1 MRLRRECGAPI
12 TVSQII
18 ALLYQSDIQAND
30 ECPKLGTNNLEV
42 LESDTPRS
50 TYKSL
55 NFRLNPAVMACLLH
69 GLSLMV
75 SEYFHRKMMSP
86 RVTQKA
92 RGVSRLLMLIALG
105 ATLFDSAARSQQSAE
120 LWQAQV
126 RKYSDAHDWDSALRI
141 VDEQSALSPD
151 DLDIR
156 AWRAQ
161 VLTWAGRLPEAEHE
175 FKEIL
180 RIDESDPD
188 NWMGL
193 ATVYLRRGRIEEALK
208 AADHAIAL
216 DSNRADLRATRAEML
231 HVQADSNDA
240 RLESPRAPALDP
252 SSSDVRSGPS
262 STPSQRKE
270 ELRFGFDQDVFSFAP
285 ANRDQW
291 VTLVSKWT
299 PRWTTSAAG
308 SLYQRGGIN
317 AGNFVASI
325 TRSQPHWG
333 AITIGGATGH
343 DSSVIPETEAFFELD
358 HGFKIS
364 EDGLIRGIEAI
375 YGQHWYWYT
384 TARILT
390 TNETAIVYLPRD
402 WTWSIGLTEAR
413 SHFSGTPI
421 DWKPSGQTR
430 LSVPLRHWAEREL
443 TGNVFFA
450 VGTEDFAQVD
460 QIGSFASQ
468 TYGGGLRFRFT
479 ERQDVTAY
487 GAFQQRTQDRA
498 QTSFGFS
505 YGIRF

>member
-1 MRLRRECGAPI
+1 MRRWLVLITFGVAVCGPSA
-12 TVSQII
+12 
-18 ALLYQSDIQAND
+18 QA
-30 ECPKLGTNNLEV
+30 
-42 LESDTPRS
+42 
-50 TYKSL
+50 
-55 NFRLNPAVMACLLH
+55 
-69 GLSLMV
+69 
-75 SEYFHRKMMSP
+75 
-86 RVTQKA
+86 
-92 RGVSRLLMLIALG
+92 
-105 ATLFDSAARSQQSAE
+105 QQLDQA
-120 LWQAQV
+120 WQTQV
-126 RKYSDAHDWDSALRI
+126 RKYSDSRDWADALRI
-141 VDEQSALSPD
+141 VDQQILLFPD

-175 FKEIL
+175 FNEIL
-180 RIDESDPD
+180 KIDKSDPD
-188 NWMGL
+188 NWVGL
-193 ATVYLRRGRIEEALK
+193 ATVYLRRGRPEEALR
-208 AADHAIAL
+208 AADQAIEL
-216 DSNRADLRATRAEML
+216 DPNRADLRATRAEIM
-231 HVQADSNDA
+231 QAKADSSNA
-240 RLESPRAPALDP
+240 HVESPRALALDP

-262 STPSQRKE
+262 SIPGAPKQ
-270 ELRFGFDQDVFSFAP
+270 ELRFGFDQDAFSFAP

-291 VTLVSKWT
+291 ATLVSKWT
-299 PRWTTSAAG
+299 SRWTTSAAG
-308 SLYQRGGIN
+308 SLYQRGGLN
-317 AGNFVASI
+317 AGNFIGSI

-343 DSSVIPETEAFFELD
+343 DNGVIPETEAFFELD

-364 EDGLIRGIEAI
+364 EDRPIRGIEVI

-384 TARILT
+384 TARILS

-402 WTWSIGLTEAR
+402 WTWSIRLTEAR
-413 SHFSGTPI
+413 SHFSGTGI

-430 LSVPLRHWAEREL
+430 LGVPLAHWSEREL
-443 TGNVFFA
+443 SGNVFFG

-479 ERQDVTAY
+479 ARQDVTAY

>member
-1 MRLRRECGAPI
+1 MRRWLVLITFGVAVCGPSARAQQP
-12 TVSQII
+12 
-18 ALLYQSDIQAND
+18 DQA
-30 ECPKLGTNNLEV
+30 
-42 LESDTPRS
+42 
-50 TYKSL
+50 
-55 NFRLNPAVMACLLH
+55 
-69 GLSLMV
+69 
-75 SEYFHRKMMSP
+75 
-86 RVTQKA
+86 
-92 RGVSRLLMLIALG
+92 
-105 ATLFDSAARSQQSAE
+105 
-120 LWQAQV
+120 WQTQV
-126 RKYSDAHDWDSALRI
+126 RKYSDSHDWADALRI
-141 VDEQSALSPD
+141 VDQQISLFPD

-175 FKEIL
+175 FNEIL
-180 RIDESDPD
+180 KIDKSDPD
-188 NWMGL
+188 NWVGL
-193 ATVYLRRGRIEEALK
+193 ATVYLRRGRSEEALK
-208 AADHAIAL
+208 AADQAIEL
-216 DSNRADLRATRAEML
+216 DPNRADLRATRAEIL
-231 HVQADSNDA
+231 QAKADSNNVHV
-240 RLESPRAPALDP
+240 ESPRALSLDP
-252 SSSDVRSGPS
+252 SNSDVRSGPS
-262 STPSQRKE
+262 SIPGAPKE
-270 ELRFGFDQDVFSFAP
+270 ELRFGFDQDAFSFAP

-308 SLYQRGGIN
+308 SFYQRGGLN
-317 AGNFVASI
+317 ARHFIGSI

-333 AITIGGATGH
+333 AITIGGATAH
-343 DSSVIPETEAFFELD
+343 DNGVIPETEAFFELD

-364 EDGLIRGIEAI
+364 EDRPIRGIEVL

-413 SHFSGTPI
+413 SHFSGTAV

-430 LSVPLRHWAEREL
+430 LGVPLAHWSQREL

-468 TYGGGLRFRFT
+468 TYGGGLRLRFT
-479 ERQDVTAY
+479 ARQDVTAY